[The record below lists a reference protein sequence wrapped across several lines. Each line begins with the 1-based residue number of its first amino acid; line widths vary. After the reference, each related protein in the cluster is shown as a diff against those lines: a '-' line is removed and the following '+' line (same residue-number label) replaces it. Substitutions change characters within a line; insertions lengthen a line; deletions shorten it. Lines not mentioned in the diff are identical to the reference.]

1 MVFRFYGFYV
11 KPTASRKTDQ
21 KTFNGK
27 KKNLTHK
34 FMEYKRAT
42 HKITDLKSHLRWE

>member
-1 MVFRFYGFYV
+1 MVFRIYGFYV

-21 KTFNGK
+21 KNFSGK

-34 FMEYKRAT
+34 IMEYKRAT
-42 HKITDLKSHLRWE
+42 NKITDLKSHFFWE